1 MIFYGFDRHSCII
14 YPYSCIFS
22 INPVCHKRFI
32 QAIDFKTLKTFVK
45 FPYFC
50 FFSRRILIKFTRFL
64 SKISFLKYANE
75 RFRVQKLKKDDFLD
89 CFPFPKMHSSH
100 FSLPPFTRAIFFS
113 SKFFKMNFSRFLTNG
128 LKGFLINTSLLP
140 LIKRT

>member
-75 RFRVQKLKKDDFLD
+75 RFRVQKLEKDDFLD
-89 CFPFPKMHSSH
+89 CFPFPKIHSSH
-100 FSLPPFTRAIFFS
+100 FSLPSFTELVRYSFRPNFC
-113 SKFFKMNFSRFLTNG
+113 KMNFSRFVR
-128 LKGFLINTSLLP
+128 SS
-140 LIKRT
+140 RTD